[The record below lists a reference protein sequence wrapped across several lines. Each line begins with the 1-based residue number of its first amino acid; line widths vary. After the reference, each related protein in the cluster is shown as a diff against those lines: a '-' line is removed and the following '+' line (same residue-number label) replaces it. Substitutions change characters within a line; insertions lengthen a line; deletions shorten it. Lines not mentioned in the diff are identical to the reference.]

1 MGGKQRD
8 YKQGGYKGVE
18 AQALEKEINDLTNG
32 DIPPNPVTP
41 MQRAPNP
48 YSVVGSA
55 RISKSGQSLSIKLR
69 GEPARYLTVLLQDIF
84 DMVESKQQNHVYLS
98 VASVREYE
106 NDIVKQES

>member
-8 YKQGGYKGVE
+8 YKSGGYKGVE
-18 AQALEKEINDLTNG
+18 AQQLEKEINNLTSV
-32 DIPPNPVTP
+32 DIPPNPVEPVKRTS
-41 MQRAPNP
+41 NP

-69 GEPARYLTVLLQDIF
+69 GEPPRFLTVLLQDIF
-84 DMVESKQQNHVYLS
+84 DMIESKQKNHIYLS

-106 NDIVKQES
+106 NIPLAD